1 MEKKESLR
9 KKLEEM
15 INEYQGDC
23 YWASEGWG
31 DNVPTDDDLEKEMEL
46 LLDFISQELDKA
58 REEVF
63 TKKELEVIEGW
74 CYESLNLNESYPNI
88 ICEEA
93 GTIKEKVSK
102 LKQ

>member
-1 MEKKESLR
+1 MEKKEQSITERFLMDYLI
-9 KKLEEM
+9 KLCW
-15 INEYQGDC
+15 Q
-23 YWASEGWG
+23 
-31 DNVPTDDDLEKEMEL
+31 EKEVDMLIGRFLVVQER
-46 LLDFISQELDKA
+46 ELDKA